1 MWAAMQL
8 LIRHRRVLAMATW
21 NEIRGRYAGTAL
33 GMVWTVLYPVLFLA
47 VYAAVVMLVFRVR
60 PGGSTTADSVLL
72 IFAGLI
78 PFFGLSEALGQ
89 GVGSVL
95 ANRNLVKNTL
105 FPIELIPVR
114 ATLTGSLTMLVCL
127 GVLHVAL
134 WSRGVVHPS
143 QALTPVIVLLQLLF
157 TVGLIWPLAALNV
170 FLRDLGQVVAI
181 LILLLMVASPIAYTP
196 DMVPDALMPL
206 MYVNPLYYLI
216 QLYRGCLVQGEVP
229 AQALLIFGILSAGI
243 FWAGYRVFMKF
254 KQLFADYV

>member
-1 MWAAMQL
+1 
-8 LIRHRRVLAMATW
+8 MATW
-21 NEIRGRYAGTAL
+21 SEIRGRFAGTAL
-33 GMVWTVLYPVLFLA
+33 GLVWTVLYPALFLG
-47 VYAAVVMLVFRVR
+47 VYATVFTLVFNVR
-60 PGGSTTADSVLL
+60 LGGSTEANSILL

-78 PFFGLSEALGQ
+78 PFFGFSEALGL

-143 QALTPVIVLLQLLF
+143 QALTPVIVTLQLLF

-170 FLRDLGQVVAI
+170 FLRDLGHIVSI
-181 LILLLMVASPIAYTP
+181 LILLLMVASPIAYTAE
-196 DMVPDALMPL
+196 MVPEQLMPL

-229 AQALLIFGILSAGI
+229 AQSLFVFAILSVGI
-243 FWAGYRVFMKF
+243 FWAGFRVFMKF
-254 KQLFADYV
+254 KQVFAEHV

>member
-1 MWAAMQL
+1 MQL
-8 LIRHRRVLAMATW
+8 LIRHRRVLAMASL

-33 GMVWTVLYPVLFLA
+33 GLAWTVLYPALFLA
-47 VYAAVVMLVFRVR
+47 VYTAVFTLVFHVR
-60 PGGSTTADSVLL
+60 LGGPAAADSVLL

-78 PFFGLSEALGQ
+78 PFFGLSEALGL

-127 GVLHVAL
+127 GVLHIAL

-143 QALTPVIVLLQLLF
+143 QALTPLIVLLQLLF

-170 FLRDLGQVVAI
+170 FLRDLGQVVSI
-181 LILLLMVASPIAYTP
+181 LILLLMVASPIAYTA
-196 DMVPDALMPL
+196 DMVPDVLMPL

-229 AQALLIFGILSAGI
+229 GQALLIFSVLSAGV
-243 FWAGYRVFMKF
+243 FWAGFRVFMKF
-254 KQLFADYV
+254 KQLFAEYV